1 MQYNDAGEAG
11 RTVLECEGKC
21 WFYIL
26 VPASSLKA
34 RRPMRRQLQV
44 VFFYLPERKVAIS
57 MQTPTVE
64 EEMKAGR
71 RGSDQLNMLFNMDAT
86 SC

>member
-1 MQYNDAGEAG
+1 MRENVGFRE
-11 RTVLECEGKC
+11 
-21 WFYIL
+21 

-44 VFFYLPERKVAIS
+44 FFHLPERKVAIS